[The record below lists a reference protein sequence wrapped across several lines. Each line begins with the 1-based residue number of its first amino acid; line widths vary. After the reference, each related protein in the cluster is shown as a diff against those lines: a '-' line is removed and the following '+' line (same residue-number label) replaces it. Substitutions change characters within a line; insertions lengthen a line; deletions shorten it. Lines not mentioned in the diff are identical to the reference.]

1 MGLKKAVA
9 GVIKEGKRVRWP
21 KRDVLIPSIIVVV
34 IIAAVTGLLLFGEDI
49 AGKRLIDIL
58 SDAFKS
64 MQQGVT
70 TMVDN
75 TNMKTAFTD
84 TNTDLSEDIQD
95 NREQKLGEKAW
106 YVVSTY
112 STHERKAAYN
122 LQKRVESMGLDDLI
136 FRIVV
141 VEQQVQVMKDGL
153 PTGKTRMKNLYPGYV
168 FVEMIM
174 TDYAWYIV
182 RNTPGVTGFVG
193 SAGKGTKP
201 FPVPREQIEPV
212 LKRMGMVDESM
223 YDRYAVGDYIK
234 VIHGTLEGTEGRI
247 LSINKDTGAVEIETV
262 FFGRTTKVEVEFSE
276 IEKI

>member
-1 MGLKKAVA
+1 
-9 GVIKEGKRVRWP
+9 
-21 KRDVLIPSIIVVV
+21 
-34 IIAAVTGLLLFGEDI
+34 
-49 AGKRLIDIL
+49 
-58 SDAFKS
+58 
-64 MQQGVT
+64 
-70 TMVDN
+70 MVDN
-75 TNMKTAFTD
+75 SKIAFSD
-84 TNTDLSEDIQD
+84 TNTDIEDEAQRS
-95 NREQKLGEKAW
+95 NKEVKLGDKAW

-112 STHERKAAYN
+112 STHERKVAYN
-122 LQKRVESMGLDDLI
+122 LQKRVESMGLEDLI
-136 FRIVV
+136 FRIIV
-141 VEQQVQVMKDGL
+141 VEQEVPVMKDGL

-223 YDRYAVGDYIK
+223 YDRYTVGDYVK

-247 LSINKDTGAVEIETV
+247 VSINRETGAVELETI
-262 FFGRTTKVEVEFSE
+262 FFGRTTKVEVDFSE
-276 IEKI
+276 IDKI